1 MSFFVNLLILLFKN
15 FLYNILNYSGLK
27 VKKLKYMVLMLGE
40 IKLTKQR

>member
-1 MSFFVNLLILLFKN
+1 MSFSVNLLILLFKN

-27 VKKLKYMVLMLGE
+27 VKKLKYTVLMLGE